1 MCSKWFCWPRSRTG
15 TGHLRRGAHNL
26 KELRPTSN
34 STTAV
39 RVLFVFDEQRQ
50 AVLLVA
56 GDKATGSQWSSW
68 YRTAIPLAE
77 HRYREWTAQQRQDRP

>member
-1 MCSKWFCWPRSRTG
+1 VDTITASKV
-15 TGHLRRGAHNL
+15 HNL

-39 RVLFVFDEQRQ
+39 RILFVFDPERR

-56 GDKATGSQWSSW
+56 GDKATGGAWSAW
-68 YRTAIPLAE
+68 YREAIPLAE
-77 HRYREWTAQQRQDRP
+77 QRYTAWTAQQRQDKTPAQRTSRKDKNR